1 MTMRWARRPLR
12 LGFAAAIIAG
22 LLSAHSA
29 AAGDYAT
36 EIQRDA
42 PTAWWR
48 FQEPVIG
55 AEATVAD
62 QTQQHPGVCH
72 GPVTQ
77 NPGPA
82 AIGGSAARFDGQ
94 EAFIEV
100 PHSAAFDRAA
110 ISVEFWI
117 KSTQPWQDRQWPGS
131 ATIITKAT
139 ANAASSDWTINAAST
154 RPGENEGR
162 IVASCGPRGESSDV
176 NTTSSGK
183 LNDDR
188 WHHLVWTRSDD
199 GVNQLFVD
207 GRLTDETEDNGGL
220 ITNERP
226 IQIGGDPHQH
236 GRFLCGAIAEVAI
249 YSTVLTP
256 ERVQAH
262 ALAGGLDGAPT
273 TARQALLRSVDSLK
287 LVNDAGMAWELI
299 CTERGWALGQIR
311 VHDRPLEAAA
321 TAGILCLRHSQ
332 SGEVRWLTGQK
343 AERISARAAR
353 VSGAAEIDGVPVRFR
368 SEITLEP
375 NAAAAHWTTDLTV
388 EQKLAGWEACFAPWE
403 RSTNSWRCWCYPF
416 AGNSRSVAIAPL
428 RYGGVPGALVYR
440 PDLSMITLFGIDTA
454 SDYLNPNTWTGK
466 TAFHFQSRRIPPEF
480 RFGGGELLPAEHYR
494 AELQILV
501 SDAGS
506 YASAVTQ
513 LARSWIALNNYR
525 VEPLH
530 VSESAESATV
540 FVTGRRTSQLWQ
552 PGKGYQIQD
561 AWPVIYMPESPINA
575 YLDYLLFEQTGDAL
589 WRERAFQI
597 MEFVKLAQH
606 LDPAE
611 PRYGAIES
619 HYNLREEQF
628 ASTDRGG
635 NPGLKPDMNAY
646 AARYTLMLWQRVNQH
661 EGIDRRDWYNLGVRI
676 AQWVVRQQRADG
688 GLPQVVGPDEARNAV
703 SVVSGR
709 ALVALPVV
717 RRITGDAQYDQFLE
731 RHEQFVRRHVE
742 DRFWF
747 TGAHTDLPPQDFESD
762 SVWQVVEYWLDRY
775 EQTRE
780 PDYLNHAE
788 ANALLGFLMMCP
800 KQLSWVANPTQT
812 CHAEQQHYLQYSNYC
827 YNNAKIVCLHRLAEL
842 TGRDLYRQL
851 CDRVIQCGFW
861 SQERTGP
868 WMGSVYER
876 MSDPWLGVSQDVN
889 SKGTRYMSEL
899 AVEFNLQLLQMG
911 MFPPRSPSTE
921 DREGDRR

>member
-1 MTMRWARRPLR
+1 MTKTCTLHQ
-12 LGFAAAIIAG
+12 LLIGFTAAATAG
-22 LLSAHSA
+22 WLFVHGA
-29 AAGDYAT
+29 AAGDYVA
-36 EIQRDA
+36 EVQRDA
-42 PTAWWR
+42 PIAWWR
-48 FQEPVIG
+48 FQDPTTA
-55 AEATVAD
+55 AETTVAD
-62 QTQQHPGVCH
+62 QTRQHPGASH
-72 GPVTQ
+72 GKVTRE
-77 NPGPA
+77 PGPA
-82 AIGGSAARFDGQ
+82 AIGGSAAGFDGQ
-94 EAFIEV
+94 EAFVEV
-100 PHSAAFDRAA
+100 PHSAAFDRTA
-110 ISVEFWI
+110 ISVEFWF
-117 KSTQPWQDRQWPGS
+117 KSLQPWQDLQWPGS

-139 ANAASSDWTINAAST
+139 AGAASSDWTINAAST

-162 IVASCGPRGESSDV
+162 IVASGGPRGESSDV

-188 WHHLVWTRSDD
+188 WHHVVWTRSDD

-207 GRLTDETEDNGGL
+207 GRLADETEDNAGL
-220 ITNERP
+220 IINERP

-236 GRFLCGAIAEVAI
+236 GRFYCGAIAEVAI
-249 YSTVLTP
+249 YGTALTP

-262 ALAGGLDGAPT
+262 AVAGGLDVAPA
-273 TARQALLRSVDSLK
+273 TARQSLPRSVDSLT
-287 LVNDAGMAWELI
+287 LVNDAGMVWELA

-311 VHDRPLEAAA
+311 LHDTPLEAVA
-321 TAGILCLRHSQ
+321 TAGILCLRHTQ
-332 SGEVRWLTGQK
+332 SGEARWLAGQT
-343 AERISARAAR
+343 AERIGTRAAR
-353 VSGAAEIDGVPVRFR
+353 VTGAAEIDGVPVRFHC
-368 SEITLEP
+368 EITLEP
-375 NAAAAHWTTDLTV
+375 DSAAAHWTTDLTV
-388 EQKLAGWEACFAPWE
+388 EQQLAGWEACFAPWAQ
-403 RSTNSWRCWCYPF
+403 STNRWRCWCYPF
-416 AGNSRSVAIAPL
+416 AGNSKAVSIAPL
-428 RYGGVPGALVYR
+428 RYCGVPAVLAYR

-454 SDYLNPNTWTGK
+454 SDYLNPHTWTGE
-466 TAFHFQSRRIPPEF
+466 TAFHFQSRRTPPEF
-480 RFGGGELLPAEHYR
+480 RFGGGDLSPAEHYR

-506 YASAVTQ
+506 FAPAVTQ
-513 LARSWIALNNYR
+513 LVRSWIALNHYR
-525 VEPLH
+525 VEPLE
-530 VSESAESATV
+530 VCEPAEAAAI
-540 FVTGRRTSQLWQ
+540 FVTGRRASQLWQ
-552 PGKGYQIQD
+552 SRKGYQIQD

-575 YLDYLLFEQTGDAL
+575 YLDYVLYEQTGDDL
-589 WRERAFQI
+589 WRDRAFQI

-606 LDPAE
+606 LDPAA
-611 PRYGAIES
+611 PNYGAIES
-619 HYNLREEQF
+619 HYNLREEEF

-646 AARYTLMLWQRVNQH
+646 AARYTLMLWQRVKQH
-661 EGIDRRDWYNLGVRI
+661 EGLDRRDWYDLGVRI

-717 RRITGDAQYDQFLE
+717 RRITGDAQYDPFLE
-731 RHEQFVRRHVE
+731 RHEQFVRRQVE
-742 DRFWF
+742 HRFWF

-762 SVWQVVEYWLDRY
+762 SVWQVVEYWLDKY
-775 EQTRE
+775 DQTRA
-780 PDYLNHAE
+780 PDDLSHAE

-842 TGRDLYRQL
+842 TGQGLYRQL
-851 CDRVIQCGFW
+851 CDRVMQCGYW

-899 AVEFNLQLLQMG
+899 AVEFNLQLLQMD
-911 MFPPRSPSTE
+911 MFPLHSPDYQNTQ
-921 DREGDRR
+921 